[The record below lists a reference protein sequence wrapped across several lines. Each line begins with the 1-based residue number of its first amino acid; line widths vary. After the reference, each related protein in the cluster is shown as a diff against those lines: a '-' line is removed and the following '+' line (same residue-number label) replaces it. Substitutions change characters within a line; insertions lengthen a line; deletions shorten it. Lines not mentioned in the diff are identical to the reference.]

1 MAGERRELS
10 PASMARPGG
19 HDSPA
24 VGGAGLVFVA
34 GPLPIAPDGSRLNQ
48 AKFEVQ
54 AMQAL
59 A

>member
-1 MAGERRELS
+1 MAS
-10 PASMARPGG
+10 PGG

-34 GPLPIAPDGSRLNQ
+34 GQLPIAPDGSRLNQ
-48 AKFEVQ
+48 AKFAVQ
-54 AMQAL
+54 ATQAL

>member
-1 MAGERRELS
+1 
-10 PASMARPGG
+10 MARPGG

-34 GPLPIAPDGSRLNQ
+34 GQLPMAADGSQLNQ

-54 AMQAL
+54 ATQAL

>member
-1 MAGERRELS
+1 MSGERRELR

-19 HDSPA
+19 HDSSA
-24 VGGAGLVFVA
+24 VVGAGLAFVA
-34 GPLPIAPDGSRLNQ
+34 GQLPITADGSRLNQ

-54 AMQAL
+54 ATQAL